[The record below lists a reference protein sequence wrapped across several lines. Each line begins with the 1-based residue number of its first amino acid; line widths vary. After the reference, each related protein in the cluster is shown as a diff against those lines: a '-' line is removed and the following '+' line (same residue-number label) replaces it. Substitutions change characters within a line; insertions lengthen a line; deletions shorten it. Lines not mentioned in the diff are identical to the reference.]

1 MMNSMTGFGRGAA
14 TVGTTE
20 ATVELRSVNNRYCEV
35 SVRLPGRLNA
45 FEPRIQNVL
54 KAAFAR
60 GRIQVQV
67 QVAQHADDAALPVTV
82 NVRVAEAYGKLLRD
96 LRTAAG
102 LDAPV
107 TLANLLTFSDVFQR
121 EEEPDA
127 ATEDTWQALE
137 AALTGA
143 IESLRAMRSAEGDAL
158 ERDLTQRLNV
168 IDAKLGAVETHAP
181 ERVTA
186 ARQRLHER
194 LGELLDDERL
204 DRDRLEVEI
213 ALLADKLDITEEI
226 VRLRSHL
233 DLFRQTMGGDKP
245 AGRKLNFLTQEM
257 NREINTIGSKANDTV
272 VSHLAVEMKEA
283 LEQIREQ
290 VQNVE

>member
-1 MMNSMTGFGRGAA
+1 MNSMTGFGRGTAA
-14 TVGTTE
+14 AGTTE

-45 FEPRIQNVL
+45 FESRIQNAL
-54 KAAFAR
+54 KAAFTR

-67 QVAQHADDAALPVTV
+67 QIAQQADEAALPISVDV
-82 NVRVAEAYGKLLRD
+82 QVAAAYGTLLRD
-96 LRTAAG
+96 LRAAAG

-107 TLANLLTFSDVFQR
+107 TLADVLTFSDVFER

-127 ATEDTWQALE
+127 ATEDTWA
-137 AALTGA
+137 A
-143 IESLRAMRSAEGDAL
+143 IEGALAAASDNLRAMRAAEGDAMQ
-158 ERDLTQRLNV
+158 RDLAQRLAV
-168 IDAKLGAVETHAP
+168 IEAKLDAVETHAP

-213 ALLADKLDITEEI
+213 AILADKLDITEEI

-233 DLFRQTMGGDKP
+233 DVFRQTMDGDKP

>member
-1 MMNSMTGFGRGAA
+1 MNSMTGFGRGSA
-14 TVGTTE
+14 TVGPTE

-45 FEPRIQNVL
+45 FESRIQSTL
-54 KAAFAR
+54 KDAFAR
-60 GRIQVQV
+60 GRFQVQV
-67 QVAQHADDAALPVTV
+67 QVARNAADAALPVSV
-82 NVRVAEAYGKLLRD
+82 NTDVARAYGRLLD
-96 LRTAAG
+96 ELRTAAS

-107 TLANLLTFSDVFQR
+107 TVADLLTFSDVFQR
-121 EEEPDA
+121 DEEPDA
-127 ATEDTWQALE
+127 ATEDTWAAIR
-137 AALTGA
+137 AALDEAMAA
-143 IESLRAMRSAEGDAL
+143 IQSMRATEGETMAH
-158 ERDLTQRLNV
+158 DLTHRLDM
-168 IDAKLGAVETHAP
+168 IETKLRAVETHAP

-186 ARQRLHER
+186 ARTRLHER
-194 LGELLDDERL
+194 LAELLDDERL

-213 ALLADKLDITEEI
+213 AILADKLDITEEI
-226 VRLRSHL
+226 VRLQSHL
-233 DLFRQTMGGDKP
+233 DVFRQTMASNQP

>member
-1 MMNSMTGFGRGAA
+1 MTGFGRGTA

-35 SVRLPGRLNA
+35 SVRLPGRLHA
-45 FEPRIQNVL
+45 FESRIQGAL

-67 QVAQHADDAALPVTV
+67 QVAEQSDGTALPVSV
-82 NVRVAEAYGKLLRD
+82 NTQVAEAYGKLLRE

-102 LDAPV
+102 LDAPI
-107 TLANLLTFSDVFQR
+107 TLADLLTFSEVFRR
-121 EEEPDA
+121 EDEPDA
-127 ATEDTWQALE
+127 ATEDTWAAIE
-137 AALTGA
+137 AALTTA
-143 IESLRAMRSAEGDAL
+143 SDSLSAMRSAEGDAMQ
-158 ERDLTQRLNV
+158 RDLAQRLAV
-168 IDAKLGAVETHAP
+168 IETKLGAVETHAP

-213 ALLADKLDITEEI
+213 AILADKLDITEEI

-233 DLFRQTMGGDKP
+233 DVFRQTMVGDKP